1 VLCRRTADRPGRSL
15 ILGIVAVGCLCATV
29 AGAAVYR
36 LRAEHLGGE
45 PAVSMPPHPG
55 AVDPVDSH
63 PEAVS
68 PPMAAVPVAA
78 PPSRFR
84 DPMQDEQSRRLRALA
99 AGRAAADADAPALDV
114 PPVAADPAPAAAA
127 EGAYETRRA
136 SGRLPDVHVV
146 VYTTSWCP
154 VCKRA
159 KQWMNAHGVA
169 YEEHDVEA
177 SSESARQM
185 RAINPRGGVPTF
197 DVEGQVEV
205 GFSAGDLTATMQR
218 AAVRRAM

>member
-1 VLCRRTADRPGRSL
+1 VLCRRTAERPGRPL
-15 ILGIVAVGCLCATV
+15 ILGILAGGFLFATV
-29 AGAAVYR
+29 AGATVYR
-36 LRAEHLGGE
+36 LRTERVEGE
-45 PAVSMPPHPG
+45 PAVSI
-55 AVDPVDSH
+55 
-63 PEAVS
+63 
-68 PPMAAVPVAA
+68 
-78 PPSRFR
+78 
-84 DPMQDEQSRRLRALA
+84 
-99 AGRAAADADAPALDV
+99 APAL
-114 PPVAADPAPAAAA
+114 APATVRAD
-127 EGAYETRRA
+127 ETRRA

-159 KQWMNAHGVA
+159 KQWMNARGVA

-205 GFSAGDLTATMQR
+205 GFSADDLTATMQR